1 MPPKKTVS
9 LNKETSVNKKKQL
22 SILDFS
28 TCETTQKQGDMHI
41 ETTMSD
47 KTNIGNSFIE
57 KTKLEFHNL
66 TDIDNVVNL
75 SDYQLSDSEKSVLN
89 HGLKFCPTPGEPHM
103 GDIRRDLDRFHR
115 SLRLKCHFG
124 KLVEPAQVEGLPST
138 GPFSC
143 TSDLKLK
150 SNSTWQPPVGPLNLE
165 TIATMNELG
174 LLETEIKN
182 PRRSNITHLE
192 KEALTSLTNNDMIII
207 KPADKGGAIVVMNRK
222 DYIAEGLRQLG
233 DEKFYQKLEEDPTMD
248 NHSKVIDQ
256 LEAMRVRG
264 EITQKV
270 KTYLSVNKPRTA
282 QLYLLPKIH
291 KNVRPVPGR
300 PIVSANDSATER
312 ISAFVDHFLAPIV
325 RQSRSYLRD
334 TSDFLNKL
342 TAVQDTKPGD
352 ILVTLDVSSL
362 YTNIPNLEGLNAAYD
377 ALCKDR
383 GVDAQP
389 SNISLME
396 MLNQV
401 LTMNSFQFNGTNYL
415 QIGGTAMGTRVAPS
429 YANIFMSYFE
439 DKYVYNYH
447 LQPLVWYRYIDDV
460 FCIWQHGETEL
471 NEFVK
476 HLNTVHGTI
485 KFTTESS
492 LTEISFLDTMVQL
505 NDGDISTDLYCKPTD
520 RNNYLPYDSAHPPHC
535 KKGLPYG
542 QFLRLR
548 RICSR
553 YEDFLSNSAKKAAFL
568 LQKKYPIDELTEAF
582 LRAEAKERSQL
593 LRPKETPKKED
604 KEKDPIYLTTTYNP
618 VYNGLSKQVRKTW
631 DLLDR
636 ASSTRDLHDRSVRIG
651 YRRPKNL
658 KDILVKTKLT
668 TDATCSDQPR
678 TKPDLTCKA
687 RNCRYCPKLEKGGK
701 ITSKTTGRK
710 YYAKTN
716 VTCNSNNV
724 VYCISCKRCGKQYV
738 GQTKNSLKQRF
749 QSHFYYIAHDAEKTE
764 VSRHFNREGHK
775 GLDDVSIHVL
785 EFIHHGP
792 QSEGAVDTRLSK
804 EFDWIHRIRSQIPL
818 GMNAIDSAY

>member
-1 MPPKKTVS
+1 M
-9 LNKETSVNKKKQL
+9 
-22 SILDFS
+22 
-28 TCETTQKQGDMHI
+28 
-41 ETTMSD
+41 
-47 KTNIGNSFIE
+47 
-57 KTKLEFHNL
+57 
-66 TDIDNVVNL
+66 
-75 SDYQLSDSEKSVLN
+75 
-89 HGLKFCPTPGEPHM
+89 
-103 GDIRRDLDRFHR
+103 
-115 SLRLKCHFG
+115 
-124 KLVEPAQVEGLPST
+124 
-138 GPFSC
+138 
-143 TSDLKLK
+143 
-150 SNSTWQPPVGPLNLE
+150 
-165 TIATMNELG
+165 
-174 LLETEIKN
+174 
-182 PRRSNITHLE
+182 
-192 KEALTSLTNNDMIII
+192 
-207 KPADKGGAIVVMNRK
+207 VMNRK

-334 TSDFLNKL
+334 TSYFLNKL

-377 ALCKDR
+377 ALCK
-383 GVDAQP
+383 
-389 SNISLME
+389 
-396 MLNQV
+396 
-401 LTMNSFQFNGTNYL
+401 
-415 QIGGTAMGTRVAPS
+415 
-429 YANIFMSYFE
+429 
-439 DKYVYNYH
+439 
-447 LQPLVWYRYIDDV
+447 
-460 FCIWQHGETEL
+460 
-471 NEFVK
+471 
-476 HLNTVHGTI
+476 
-485 KFTTESS
+485 
-492 LTEISFLDTMVQL
+492 
-505 NDGDISTDLYCKPTD
+505 
-520 RNNYLPYDSAHPPHC
+520 
-535 KKGLPYG
+535 
-542 QFLRLR
+542 
-548 RICSR
+548 
-553 YEDFLSNSAKKAAFL
+553 
-568 LQKKYPIDELTEAF
+568 YPIDELTEAF

-593 LRPKETPKKED
+593 LRPKETPRKED

-618 VYNGLSKQVRKTW
+618 VYNGLSKLVRKTW

-636 ASSTRDLHDRSVRIG
+636 ASSTRDLHYRSVRIG

-678 TKPDLTCKA
+678 TKPDLACKA
-687 RNCRYCPKLEKGGK
+687 RNCRYCRKLEKGGK
-701 ITSKTTGRK
+701 ITSKTTGSK

-724 VYCISCKRCGKQYV
+724 VYCISCIRCGKQYV

-764 VSRHFNREGHK
+764 VSRHFNRDGHK
-775 GLDDVSIHVL
+775 GLDDVSIRVL